1 MNTTTIVLIGS
12 IIYIITYFT
21 YGKYI
26 KNRIIRGA
34 KKKEVPS
41 KRLYDGIDFVPAN
54 RYVLFGH
61 HFASIAG
68 AAPIVGPIIALAWGW
83 LPALLWVWFGNILIG
98 AVHDYLSLISSIRY
112 DGHSIQWIAGR
123 VIKERAGKIFSWFV
137 LFVLILLI
145 AAFAAIIG
153 KLHVDQPSVPT
164 VYLLT
169 ILIALF
175 LGYLLYKRKMSFTMA
190 TLICLS
196 LLIISIIGGYFLPIT
211 LSYTSWMIILFL
223 YIIIASSLPVNL
235 LLQPRDYLNAW
246 ILVINL
252 TFAGIIMLF
261 SFKFLNFPYVT
272 TFSAKVVNNLN
283 SPFWPVIPLIVAC
296 GSLSGFHALVASG
309 TTSKQISDEGDAQ
322 FIGYGA
328 MLVEG
333 FLSTVVIAIVA
344 AFSTLNINVNDKLAF
359 ASGYISAINES
370 GGPVS
375 VFAKGFGNAANYL
388 FGLPT
393 DIIVILASLW
403 VASFALTTLDTANR
417 LARYALVEICEPLKE
432 SNTPF
437 YKFITNRLIASTLP
451 AILGI
456 TLAWSGAWSML
467 WPSFGGANQM
477 LASIALIT
485 AAGWVIRVQK
495 KNAFFVLI
503 PALLLWATVS
513 AALIWYLCGP
523 IVKFFT
529 YAPFQAAILG
539 TITIIMLVLNFILIY
554 DFYRP
559 EKHLLKMLENEN
571 V

>member
-34 KKKEVPS
+34 EKKEVPS

-153 KLHVDQPSVPT
+153 KLHVEQPSVPT

-246 ILVINL
+246 LLVINL

>member
-34 KKKEVPS
+34 EKKEVPS

-175 LGYLLYKRKMSFTMA
+175 LGYLLYKRNMSFTMA

>member
-246 ILVINL
+246 LLVINL

>member
-34 KKKEVPS
+34 EKKEVPS

-246 ILVINL
+246 LLVINL

>member
-34 KKKEVPS
+34 EKKEVPS

>member
-246 ILVINL
+246 LLVINL

-559 EKHLLKMLENEN
+559 EKHLLKMFENEN

>member
-1 MNTTTIVLIGS
+1 MATTTAVILLGL
-12 IIYIITYFT
+12 IIYIATYFT

-26 KNRIIRGA
+26 KNRIV
-34 KKKEVPS
+34 KHSDKEVPS

-54 RYVLFGH
+54 KYVLFGH

-68 AAPIVGPIIALAWGW
+68 AAPIVGPVIALAWGW

-98 AVHDYLSLISSIRY
+98 AVHDYLSLISSIRNE
-112 DGHSIQWIAGR
+112 GHSIQWIAGK
-123 VIKERAGKIFSWFV
+123 VIKERAGKIFAWFV

-145 AAFAAIIG
+145 AAFSAIIG
-153 KLHVDQPSVPT
+153 KLYVAQPSVPT

-175 LGYLLYKRKMSFTMA
+175 LGYLLYKRKMNIPMA
-190 TLICLS
+190 TTICLS
-196 LLIISIIGGYFLPIT
+196 LLILSIIGGYFLPT
-211 LSYTSWMIILFL
+211 KLSYITWMIILFF
-223 YIIIASSLPVNL
+223 YIIIVSSLPVNL

-246 ILVINL
+246 LLVICL
-252 TFAGIIMLF
+252 AFAGIIMLF
-261 SFKFLNFPYVT
+261 SFKFLNFPYAT

-309 TTSKQISDEGDAQ
+309 TTSKQISDEQDAQ

-333 FLSTVVIAIVA
+333 FLSTIVIAVVA
-344 AFSTLNINVNDKLAF
+344 AFSTLNIDINDKLAF
-359 ASGYISAINES
+359 ATGYISTVDTA
-370 GGPVS
+370 GGPIS
-375 VFAKGFGNAANYL
+375 VFATAFGDAANYL
-388 FGLPT
+388 FGLPAN
-393 DIIVILASLW
+393 IIVIIASLW
-403 VASFALTTLDTANR
+403 VASFAMTTLDTGNR

-432 SNTPF
+432 NNTDF
-437 YKFITNRLIASTLP
+437 YNFITNRWVASTLP
-451 AILGI
+451 AILGV
-456 TLAWSGAWSML
+456 TLAWSGTWSML

-485 AAGWVIRVQK
+485 TAAWVIRVQK
-495 KNAFFVLI
+495 EKAYFVLI
-503 PALLLWATVS
+503 PALLLWITIT

-523 IVKFFT
+523 VVAFFNH
-529 YAPFQAAILG
+529 APFQSAILG
-539 TITIIMLVLNFILIY
+539 AITITMLILNIILIY

-559 EKHLLKMLENEN
+559 DKELLKNLEKEN